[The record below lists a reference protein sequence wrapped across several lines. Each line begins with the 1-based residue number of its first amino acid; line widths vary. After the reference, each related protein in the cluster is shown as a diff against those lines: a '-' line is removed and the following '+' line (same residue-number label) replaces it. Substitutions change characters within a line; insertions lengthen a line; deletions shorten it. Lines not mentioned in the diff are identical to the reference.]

1 MSGMS
6 RRDFIQTS
14 AAGVLMIVPHSL
26 PDGAPTQGASAMAG
40 QDLCFMSATT
50 LAAAIRAA
58 GNKGKSARK
67 YPSKDQTSSR

>member
-40 QDLCFMSATT
+40 QDLCFMSATY
-50 LAAAIRAA
+50 LEAGLLA
-58 GNKGKSARK
+58 GNCRERR
-67 YPSKDQTSSR
+67 TS